1 MNKSQNKDK
10 TKRSNAAMVALD
22 KISLRVS
29 IPVRLY
35 VKLQRMQRA
44 AGIQSLSVLI
54 NALLSDAAAGVELSA
69 AELLEI
75 QTIIIEN
82 AAKRERYLNNLKAKE
97 SAKKGPGNEW

>member
-1 MNKSQNKDK
+1 MDKSQNKDK
-10 TKRSNAAMVALD
+10 PKRSNAAMVALD
-22 KISLRVS
+22 KISLRIS

-44 AGIQSLSVLI
+44 AGIQNLSALI
-54 NALLSDAAAGVELSA
+54 NALLADAAAGVELSA

-82 AAKRERYLNNLKAKE
+82 AAKRERYLNKLKAKRAADGGLE
-97 SAKKGPGNEW
+97 HE